1 MKCFKVDA
9 GWEEN
14 FIKLYDGVEP
24 LTTDD
29 IRDTNGEQVLD
40 PEMVVELIKEEGLED
55 DGGIKEVNYL
65 LATFL
70 SYALGL
76 ETFVLDT
83 AIPLRNGLIAS
94 IAAVSTIKR
103 VEINIAQPTRTQR
116 SVDNWMVLEKSPVG
130 KYRPN
135 ISLFSELSLFHL
147 RLTNLPTRGGPW
159 YVGLW
164 KLIEGLTTLRV
175 LQVELPVISRTRYPN
190 AFDEEGWL
198 VSLPGTF
205 GPKMPPI
212 WEGRTSCVNTLTLS
226 GFIVDAALIKKNVK
240 SLSLVGC
247 MRMKSKVRPEWTDL
261 EYFRATGWAFIDL
274 AMKATGRT
282 TRELHF
288 TTIAG
293 ESSPSP
299 TTVELTKKIFLE
311 RFPTL
316 YNLKKLTLKPQWH
329 LAPRQMTYLLRYGNR
344 LTHLG
349 LWVMEEVWEL
359 FLRYVPSMH
368 RIQKIHILNQGID
381 RIGEMAGRLIASDR
395 VYQGYI
401 IAIGKCAWR
410 ITLVSDLVD
419 GWKLGLERVRG
430 GLDEVL
436 GRGLGGD

>member
-1 MKCFKVDA
+1 MKYFRISA

-14 FIKLYDGVEP
+14 SIKLYDGVEP

-29 IRDTNGEQVLD
+29 IRDANGEQVLD
-40 PEMVVELIKEEGLED
+40 SEMVVELIKEEGLEE

-65 LATFL
+65 LAGFL
-70 SYALGL
+70 NHALGL
-76 ETFVLDT
+76 ETFILDT

-116 SVDNWMVLEKSPVG
+116 NVDNWKVLEKSPVG

-175 LQVELPVISRTRYPN
+175 LQVELPVISRARYPN
-190 AFDEEGWL
+190 AFNEEGWL
-198 VSLPGTF
+198 ISLAGTF

-212 WEGRTSCVNTLTLS
+212 WGGHNSCIHTLTLS
-226 GFIVDAALIKKNVK
+226 GFIVDAALIKNVK

-247 MRMKSKVRPEWTDL
+247 MRMKSEFRPEWTNL

-274 AMKATGRT
+274 AMKSAGRT

-299 TTVELTKKIFLE
+299 IVELTKKIFLE
-311 RFPTL
+311 YYPTL
-316 YNLKKLTLKPQWH
+316 RNLRKLTLKPQWH
-329 LAPRQMTYLLRYGNR
+329 LAPRQMTYLLRHGNC
-344 LTHLG
+344 LMHLA
-349 LWVMEEVWEL
+349 LWVPEEVWEI

-368 RIQKIHILNQGID
+368 SIQKIHILNEGID
-381 RIGEMAGRLIASDR
+381 RIGAMVNRLKALNR
-395 VYQGYI
+395 VHQGTV

-410 ITLVSDLVD
+410 ITLVSDSFD
-419 GWKLGLERVRG
+419 NWKWGLERVRG
-430 GLDEVL
+430 RLDEVL
-436 GRGLGGD
+436 GKGLGGE

>member
-1 MKCFKVDA
+1 MKYFKVA
-9 GWEEN
+9 TGWEEN
-14 FIKLYDGVEP
+14 SIKLYDGVEP

-29 IRDTNGEQVLD
+29 IRDTDGEQVLD
-40 PEMVVELIKEEGLED
+40 PETVVQLIEEEGLED

-70 SYALGL
+70 KYALGL
-76 ETFVLDT
+76 EAFILDT

-116 SVDNWMVLEKSPVG
+116 SVDNWRVLEKSPVG
-130 KYRPN
+130 KYRPD
-135 ISLFSELSLFHL
+135 IFLFSVLSLFHL

-164 KLIEGLTTLRV
+164 KLIGGLTTLRV

-198 VSLPGTF
+198 IPLAGTF

-212 WEGRTSCVNTLTLS
+212 WEGHTSCIHTLTLS
-226 GFIVDAALIKKNVK
+226 GFIVDASLIKNVK

-247 MRMKSKVRPEWTDL
+247 MRMKSKFRLEWTNL

-274 AMKATGRT
+274 AMKSTGRN

-288 TTIAG
+288 TTIPG

-299 TTVELTKKIFLE
+299 IVELTKKIFLE
-311 RFPTL
+311 HYPTL

-329 LAPRQMTYLLRYGNR
+329 LAPRQMTYLLRHGNR

-368 RIQKIHILNQGID
+368 LIQKIHILNEGID
-381 RIGEMAGRLIASDR
+381 RIGEMAGRLITSHR
-395 VYQGYI
+395 VYQGTI

-410 ITLVSDLVD
+410 ITLVSDLVGD
-419 GWKLGLERVRG
+419 WQWGLERVRG
-430 GLDEVL
+430 RLDEVL
-436 GRGLGGD
+436 GKGLGGDS